1 MREAKS
7 IEEAKAKWKKDYKL
21 EPGESLVLQPKTMT
35 REAAVEFYEKMRE
48 FPNVANRVAPQK
60 PPPYEQTGFRE
71 THKSPPPPSL
81 LFPPHSLAFEISLL
95 FPCPLSSR
103 YLPCRAH
110 LCNMSLLCLSPFNPP
125 CMRALQHVLRF

>member
-1 MREAKS
+1 MPHCPPHLPSLLAADWLAQNGPKGSIAREAKS

-21 EPGESLVLQPKTMT
+21 EPGESLVLQPKTVT

-71 THKSPPPPSL
+71 THRSPPPRPFFFL
-81 LFPPHSLAFEISLL
+81 LS
-95 FPCPLSSR
+95 
-103 YLPCRAH
+103 
-110 LCNMSLLCLSPFNPP
+110 LSP
-125 CMRALQHVLRF
+125 LRFLCYFLAQLPLVI